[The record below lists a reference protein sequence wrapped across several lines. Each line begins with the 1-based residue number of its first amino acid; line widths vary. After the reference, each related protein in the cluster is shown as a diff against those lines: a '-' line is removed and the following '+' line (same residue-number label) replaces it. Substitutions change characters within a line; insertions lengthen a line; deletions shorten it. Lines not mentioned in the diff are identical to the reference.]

1 MNTKTLSLKDLENS
15 IYYFRT
21 HMITSGIS
29 KGLTHPDTIKCSQEL
44 DILLNEYQKMKVDQS
59 TITPL

>member
-1 MNTKTLSLKDLENS
+1 MNSKTLSFKDLENS

-29 KGLTHPDTIKCSQEL
+29 KGLTHPDTIKYSQEL
-44 DILLNEYQKMKVDQS
+44 DTLLNEYQKMKVDQS